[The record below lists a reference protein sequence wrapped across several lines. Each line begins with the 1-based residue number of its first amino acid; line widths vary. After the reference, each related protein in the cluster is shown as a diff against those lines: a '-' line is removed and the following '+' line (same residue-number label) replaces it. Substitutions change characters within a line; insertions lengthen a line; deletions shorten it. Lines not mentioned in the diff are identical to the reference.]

1 MFFGILTTRRVNLL
15 MQPRKVS
22 APAFLAR
29 AALAFFTSW
38 AVLFL
43 LLLGAYALPGA
54 PVRQNI
60 SKAKR
65 KTTAWLKPKGRT
77 AFVISFPNGLTAR
90 PTKT

>member
-1 MFFGILTTRRVNLL
+1 MRWMFFGILTTRRVNLL

-29 AALAFFTSW
+29 AALAFFASW

-60 SKAKR
+60 ALG
-65 KTTAWLKPKGRT
+65 AH
-77 AFVISFPNGLTAR
+77 AAAR
-90 PTKT
+90 RAVPGVFRF